1 VKLKRFYILF
11 IVLFGVIFITNGQN
25 ISLYN
30 QFNGRFNFTFIGNT
44 LNVQP
49 NGANDPCLLLPS
61 SDATLNLSPTDVIEN
76 AYLYWAGSGTGDF
89 NVKLNGIDITSQRNF
104 SAIQSSNG
112 NPFFSAF
119 ADVTT
124 QLQTTGN
131 GLYTFSDLDV
141 SPFLNPDT
149 YCNNGTNFSGWAIV
163 IVFGNPTLPLNQ
175 INVYDGLEA
184 LSTAVVNV
192 QDQLIINLGNLNVL
206 DNSGAELGFVAW
218 EGDANIAN
226 QESLLINGNIINNP
240 PLNPGDNAFNGTNS
254 ITGSTSLYNMDL
266 DIYDIQNNISIGN
279 YSVEVKMTTAQ
290 DFVLINTIVTKLNSQ
305 LPDATVA
312 INSFENQCDSRTIV
326 VNYTISNINS
336 TNPLPAQTP
345 ISIYI
350 NNQLLQTTTTNT
362 EIPVDGSI
370 SSQITLVIPN
380 LIPDTFEIKFVV
392 DDTGNGIG
400 IVTELNETNNSISQS
415 TTLWVSPQFN
425 ILPDWNRCVSSYSP
439 EVFDLTNYITAV
451 RVNPNDTVQFFTSFN
466 DAVTNTNP
474 ITNFANFTTSSPQ
487 TTIFI
492 RIDNAHCYSI
502 TSLKIFLRLYPT
514 YNAIPNSNI
523 CRINENT
530 AFDFTP
536 YVLLTPTN
544 PSDSI
549 HFFSSLQD
557 ANNNTNPILN
567 SSNYQ
572 PDITPKSIYI
582 RLDNEFCYSITS
594 FVIDYYEVPKYNPL
608 SNMVSCNEGFNKA
621 TFNLTLYEPIVKQN
635 PADTV
640 TFYENYDNASN
651 AVGTILD
658 PYFYVATTPK
668 EIFIRIDNE
677 NCFSITSFLLTTRNC
692 PPTVYNYISANNDTY
707 NDILT
712 IDGLYDIFLDFK
724 IEIYNRWGRLIW
736 IGNQNT
742 DKWTGQVKDA
752 IGSENAADGTY
763 FYLLFL
769 NDIDYPEPLKGFL
782 YLNH

>member
-1 VKLKRFYILF
+1 VKLIRFYFLF

-25 ISLYN
+25 VSLYN
-30 QFNGRFNFTFIGNT
+30 QFNGRFDFTFIGNT

-49 NGANDPCLLLPS
+49 NVANDPCLLLPS

-206 DNSGAELGFVAW
+206 DNSGAKLGFVAW

-240 PLNPGDNAFNGTNS
+240 PLNPGNNAFNGTNS
-254 ITGSTSLYNMDL
+254 ITGSSSLYNMDL
-266 DIYDIQNNISIGN
+266 DIYDIQNYISIGN
-279 YSVEVKMTTAQ
+279 STVEVKMTTAQ

-312 INSFENQCDSRTIV
+312 INSVENQCDSRTIV
-326 VNYTISNINS
+326 VNYTISNLNC

-350 NNQLLQTTTTNT
+350 NNQLLQTTTTNA

-392 DDTGNGIG
+392 DDTGNGTG
-400 IVTELNETNNSISQS
+400 IVAELIETNNTFSISN
-415 TTLWVSPQFN
+415 TLWISPTFN
-425 ILPDWNRCVSSYSP
+425 TLESLISCNEGFTKGTFDFSSY
-439 EVFDLTNYITAV
+439 EELVKTNS
-451 RVNPNDTVQFFTSFN
+451 NDTVQFYETIEN
-466 DAVTNTNP
+466 ATNG
-474 ITNFANFTTSSPQ
+474 
-487 TTIFI
+487 
-492 RIDNAHCYSI
+492 
-502 TSLKIFLRLYPT
+502 
-514 YNAIPNSNI
+514 
-523 CRINENT
+523 
-530 AFDFTP
+530 
-536 YVLLTPTN
+536 V
-544 PSDSI
+544 
-549 HFFSSLQD
+549 
-557 ANNNTNPILN
+557 NPILN
-567 SSNYQ
+567 TTN
-572 PDITPKSIYI
+572 
-582 RLDNEFCYSITS
+582 
-594 FVIDYYEVPKYNPL
+594 
-608 SNMVSCNEGFNKA
+608 
-621 TFNLTLYEPIVKQN
+621 
-635 PADTV
+635 
-640 TFYENYDNASN
+640 
-651 AVGTILD
+651 
-658 PYFYVATTPK
+658 YVAIATPK

-742 DKWTGQVKDA
+742 DKWTGQVKDG
-752 IGSENAADGTY
+752 IGSENAPDGTY

>member
-1 VKLKRFYILF
+1 MKLIRFYFLF

-25 ISLYN
+25 VSLYN
-30 QFNGRFNFTFIGNT
+30 QFNGRFDFTFIGNT

-49 NGANDPCLLLPS
+49 NVANDPCLLLPS

-206 DNSGAELGFVAW
+206 DNSGAKLGFVAW

-240 PLNPGDNAFNGTNS
+240 PLNPGNNAFNGTNS
-254 ITGSTSLYNMDL
+254 ITGSSSLYNMDL
-266 DIYDIQNNISIGN
+266 DIYDIQNYISIGN
-279 YSVEVKMTTAQ
+279 STVEVKMTTAQ

-312 INSFENQCDSRTIV
+312 INSVENQCDSRTIV
-326 VNYTISNINS
+326 VNYTISNLNC

-350 NNQLLQTTTTNT
+350 NNQLLQTTTNNA

-392 DDTGNGIG
+392 DDTGNGTG
-400 IVTELNETNNSISQS
+400 IVAELIETNNTFSISN
-415 TTLWVSPQFN
+415 TLWISPTFN
-425 ILPDWNRCVSSYSP
+425 TLESLISCNEGFTKGTFDFSSY
-439 EVFDLTNYITAV
+439 EELVKTNS
-451 RVNPNDTVQFFTSFN
+451 NDTVQFYETIEN
-466 DAVTNTNP
+466 ATNG
-474 ITNFANFTTSSPQ
+474 
-487 TTIFI
+487 
-492 RIDNAHCYSI
+492 
-502 TSLKIFLRLYPT
+502 
-514 YNAIPNSNI
+514 
-523 CRINENT
+523 
-530 AFDFTP
+530 
-536 YVLLTPTN
+536 V
-544 PSDSI
+544 
-549 HFFSSLQD
+549 
-557 ANNNTNPILN
+557 NPILN
-567 SSNYQ
+567 TTN
-572 PDITPKSIYI
+572 
-582 RLDNEFCYSITS
+582 
-594 FVIDYYEVPKYNPL
+594 
-608 SNMVSCNEGFNKA
+608 
-621 TFNLTLYEPIVKQN
+621 
-635 PADTV
+635 
-640 TFYENYDNASN
+640 
-651 AVGTILD
+651 
-658 PYFYVATTPK
+658 YVAIATPK

-742 DKWTGQVKDA
+742 DKWTGQVKDG
-752 IGSENAADGTY
+752 IGSENAPDGTY

>member
-1 VKLKRFYILF
+1 VKLIRFYFLF

-25 ISLYN
+25 VSLYN
-30 QFNGRFNFTFIGNT
+30 QFNGRFDFTFIGNT

-49 NGANDPCLLLPS
+49 NVANDPCLLLPS

-206 DNSGAELGFVAW
+206 DNSGAKLGFVAW

-240 PLNPGDNAFNGTNS
+240 PLNPGNNAFNGTNS
-254 ITGSTSLYNMDL
+254 ITGSSSLYNMDL
-266 DIYDIQNNISIGN
+266 DIYDIQNYISIGN
-279 YSVEVKMTTAQ
+279 STVEVKMTTAQ

-312 INSFENQCDSRTIV
+312 INSVENQCDSRTIV
-326 VNYTISNINS
+326 VNYTISNLNC

-350 NNQLLQTTTTNT
+350 NNQLLQTTTNNA

-392 DDTGNGIG
+392 DDTGNGTG
-400 IVTELNETNNSISQS
+400 IVAELIETNNTFSISN
-415 TTLWVSPQFN
+415 TLWISPTFN
-425 ILPDWNRCVSSYSP
+425 TLESLISCNEGFTKGTFDFSSY
-439 EVFDLTNYITAV
+439 EELVKTNS
-451 RVNPNDTVQFFTSFN
+451 NDTVQFYETIEN
-466 DAVTNTNP
+466 ATNG
-474 ITNFANFTTSSPQ
+474 
-487 TTIFI
+487 
-492 RIDNAHCYSI
+492 
-502 TSLKIFLRLYPT
+502 
-514 YNAIPNSNI
+514 
-523 CRINENT
+523 
-530 AFDFTP
+530 
-536 YVLLTPTN
+536 V
-544 PSDSI
+544 
-549 HFFSSLQD
+549 
-557 ANNNTNPILN
+557 NPILN
-567 SSNYQ
+567 TTN
-572 PDITPKSIYI
+572 
-582 RLDNEFCYSITS
+582 
-594 FVIDYYEVPKYNPL
+594 
-608 SNMVSCNEGFNKA
+608 
-621 TFNLTLYEPIVKQN
+621 
-635 PADTV
+635 
-640 TFYENYDNASN
+640 
-651 AVGTILD
+651 
-658 PYFYVATTPK
+658 YVAIATPK

-742 DKWTGQVKDA
+742 DKWTGQVKDG
-752 IGSENAADGTY
+752 IGSENAPDGTY

>member
-1 VKLKRFYILF
+1 
-11 IVLFGVIFITNGQN
+11 
-25 ISLYN
+25 
-30 QFNGRFNFTFIGNT
+30 

-206 DNSGAELGFVAW
+206 DNSGAKLGFVAW

-240 PLNPGDNAFNGTNS
+240 PLNPGNNAFNGTNS
-254 ITGSTSLYNMDL
+254 ITGSSSLYNMDL
-266 DIYDIQNNISIGN
+266 DIYDIQNYISIGN
-279 YSVEVKMTTAQ
+279 STVEVKMTTAQ

-312 INSFENQCDSRTIV
+312 INSVENQCDSRTIV
-326 VNYTISNINS
+326 VNYTISNLNC
-336 TNPLPAQTP
+336 TNPLPTQTP

-350 NNQLLQTTTTNT
+350 NNQLLQTTTTNA

-392 DDTGNGIG
+392 DDTGNGTG
-400 IVTELNETNNSISQS
+400 IVAELIETNNTFSISN
-415 TTLWVSPQFN
+415 TLWISPTFN
-425 ILPDWNRCVSSYSP
+425 TLESLISCNEGFTRGTFDFSSY
-439 EVFDLTNYITAV
+439 EELVKTNS
-451 RVNPNDTVQFFTSFN
+451 NDTVQFYETIEN
-466 DAVTNTNP
+466 ATNG
-474 ITNFANFTTSSPQ
+474 
-487 TTIFI
+487 
-492 RIDNAHCYSI
+492 
-502 TSLKIFLRLYPT
+502 
-514 YNAIPNSNI
+514 
-523 CRINENT
+523 
-530 AFDFTP
+530 
-536 YVLLTPTN
+536 V
-544 PSDSI
+544 
-549 HFFSSLQD
+549 
-557 ANNNTNPILN
+557 NPILN
-567 SSNYQ
+567 TTN
-572 PDITPKSIYI
+572 
-582 RLDNEFCYSITS
+582 
-594 FVIDYYEVPKYNPL
+594 
-608 SNMVSCNEGFNKA
+608 
-621 TFNLTLYEPIVKQN
+621 
-635 PADTV
+635 
-640 TFYENYDNASN
+640 
-651 AVGTILD
+651 
-658 PYFYVATTPK
+658 YVAIATPK

-692 PPTVYNYISANNDTY
+692 PPKVYNYISANNDTY
-707 NDILT
+707 NDNLT

-742 DKWTGQVKDA
+742 DKWTGQVKDG
-752 IGSENAADGTY
+752 IGSENAPDGTY

>member
-1 VKLKRFYILF
+1 
-11 IVLFGVIFITNGQN
+11 
-25 ISLYN
+25 
-30 QFNGRFNFTFIGNT
+30 
-44 LNVQP
+44 
-49 NGANDPCLLLPS
+49 
-61 SDATLNLSPTDVIEN
+61 LNLSPTDVIEN

-206 DNSGAELGFVAW
+206 DNSGAKLGFVAW

-240 PLNPGDNAFNGTNS
+240 PLNPGNNAFNGTNS
-254 ITGSTSLYNMDL
+254 ITGSSSLYNMDL
-266 DIYDIQNNISIGN
+266 DIYDIQNYISIGN
-279 YSVEVKMTTAQ
+279 STVEVKMTTAQ

-312 INSFENQCDSRTIV
+312 INSVENQCDSRTIV
-326 VNYTISNINS
+326 VNYTISNLNC
-336 TNPLPAQTP
+336 TNPLPTQTP

-350 NNQLLQTTTTNT
+350 NNQLLQTTTTNA

-392 DDTGNGIG
+392 DDTGNGTG
-400 IVTELNETNNSISQS
+400 IVAELIETNNTFSISN
-415 TTLWVSPQFN
+415 TLWISPTFN
-425 ILPDWNRCVSSYSP
+425 TLESLISCNEGFTKGTFDFSSY
-439 EVFDLTNYITAV
+439 EELVKTNS
-451 RVNPNDTVQFFTSFN
+451 NDTVQFYETIEN
-466 DAVTNTNP
+466 ATNG
-474 ITNFANFTTSSPQ
+474 
-487 TTIFI
+487 
-492 RIDNAHCYSI
+492 
-502 TSLKIFLRLYPT
+502 
-514 YNAIPNSNI
+514 
-523 CRINENT
+523 
-530 AFDFTP
+530 
-536 YVLLTPTN
+536 V
-544 PSDSI
+544 
-549 HFFSSLQD
+549 
-557 ANNNTNPILN
+557 NPILN
-567 SSNYQ
+567 TTN
-572 PDITPKSIYI
+572 
-582 RLDNEFCYSITS
+582 
-594 FVIDYYEVPKYNPL
+594 
-608 SNMVSCNEGFNKA
+608 
-621 TFNLTLYEPIVKQN
+621 
-635 PADTV
+635 
-640 TFYENYDNASN
+640 
-651 AVGTILD
+651 
-658 PYFYVATTPK
+658 YVAIATPK

-742 DKWTGQVKDA
+742 DKWTGQVKDG
-752 IGSENAADGTY
+752 IGSENAPDGTY

>member
-1 VKLKRFYILF
+1 VKLIRFYFLF

-25 ISLYN
+25 VSLYN
-30 QFNGRFNFTFIGNT
+30 QFNGRFDFTFIGNT

-206 DNSGAELGFVAW
+206 DNSGAKLGFVAW

-240 PLNPGDNAFNGTNS
+240 PLNPGNNAFNGTNS
-254 ITGSTSLYNMDL
+254 ITGSSSLYNMDL
-266 DIYDIQNNISIGN
+266 DIYDIQNYISIGN
-279 YSVEVKMTTAQ
+279 STVEVKMTTAQ

-312 INSFENQCDSRTIV
+312 INSVENQCDSRTIV
-326 VNYTISNINS
+326 VNYTISNLNC

-350 NNQLLQTTTTNT
+350 NNQLLQTTTNNA

-392 DDTGNGIG
+392 DDTGNGTG
-400 IVTELNETNNSISQS
+400 IVAELIETNNTFSISN
-415 TTLWVSPQFN
+415 TLWISPTFN
-425 ILPDWNRCVSSYSP
+425 TLESLISCNEGFTKGTFDFSSY
-439 EVFDLTNYITAV
+439 EELVKTNS
-451 RVNPNDTVQFFTSFN
+451 NDTVQFYETIEN
-466 DAVTNTNP
+466 ATNG
-474 ITNFANFTTSSPQ
+474 
-487 TTIFI
+487 
-492 RIDNAHCYSI
+492 
-502 TSLKIFLRLYPT
+502 
-514 YNAIPNSNI
+514 
-523 CRINENT
+523 
-530 AFDFTP
+530 
-536 YVLLTPTN
+536 V
-544 PSDSI
+544 
-549 HFFSSLQD
+549 
-557 ANNNTNPILN
+557 NPILN
-567 SSNYQ
+567 TTN
-572 PDITPKSIYI
+572 
-582 RLDNEFCYSITS
+582 
-594 FVIDYYEVPKYNPL
+594 
-608 SNMVSCNEGFNKA
+608 
-621 TFNLTLYEPIVKQN
+621 
-635 PADTV
+635 
-640 TFYENYDNASN
+640 
-651 AVGTILD
+651 
-658 PYFYVATTPK
+658 YVAIATPK

-752 IGSENAADGTY
+752 IGSENAPDGTY

>member
-1 VKLKRFYILF
+1 MKLIRFYFLF

-25 ISLYN
+25 VSLYN
-30 QFNGRFNFTFIGNT
+30 QFNGRFDFTFIGNT

-49 NGANDPCLLLPS
+49 NVANDPCLLLPS

-206 DNSGAELGFVAW
+206 DNSGAKLGFVAW

-240 PLNPGDNAFNGTNS
+240 PLNPGNNAFNGTNS
-254 ITGSTSLYNMDL
+254 ITGSSSLYNMDL
-266 DIYDIQNNISIGN
+266 DIYDIQNYISIGN
-279 YSVEVKMTTAQ
+279 STVEVKMTTAQ

-312 INSFENQCDSRTIV
+312 INSVENQCDSRTIV
-326 VNYTISNINS
+326 VNYTISNLNC

-350 NNQLLQTTTTNT
+350 NNQLLQTTTNNA

-392 DDTGNGIG
+392 DDTGNGTG
-400 IVTELNETNNSISQS
+400 IVAELIETNNTFSISN
-415 TTLWVSPQFN
+415 TLWISPTFN
-425 ILPDWNRCVSSYSP
+425 TLESLISCNEGFTKGTFDFSSY
-439 EVFDLTNYITAV
+439 EELVKTNS
-451 RVNPNDTVQFFTSFN
+451 NDTVQFYETIEN
-466 DAVTNTNP
+466 ATNG
-474 ITNFANFTTSSPQ
+474 
-487 TTIFI
+487 
-492 RIDNAHCYSI
+492 
-502 TSLKIFLRLYPT
+502 
-514 YNAIPNSNI
+514 
-523 CRINENT
+523 
-530 AFDFTP
+530 
-536 YVLLTPTN
+536 V
-544 PSDSI
+544 
-549 HFFSSLQD
+549 
-557 ANNNTNPILN
+557 NPILN
-567 SSNYQ
+567 TTN
-572 PDITPKSIYI
+572 
-582 RLDNEFCYSITS
+582 
-594 FVIDYYEVPKYNPL
+594 
-608 SNMVSCNEGFNKA
+608 
-621 TFNLTLYEPIVKQN
+621 
-635 PADTV
+635 
-640 TFYENYDNASN
+640 
-651 AVGTILD
+651 
-658 PYFYVATTPK
+658 YVAIATPK

-707 NDILT
+707 NDNLT

-752 IGSENAADGTY
+752 IGSENAPDGTY

>member
-1 VKLKRFYILF
+1 VKLIRFYFLF

-25 ISLYN
+25 VSLYN
-30 QFNGRFNFTFIGNT
+30 QFNGRFDFTFIGNT

-206 DNSGAELGFVAW
+206 DNSGAKLGFVAW

-240 PLNPGDNAFNGTNS
+240 PLNPGNNAFNGTNS
-254 ITGSTSLYNMDL
+254 ITGSSSLYNMDL
-266 DIYDIQNNISIGN
+266 DIYDIQNYISIGN
-279 YSVEVKMTTAQ
+279 STVEVKMTTAQ

-312 INSFENQCDSRTIV
+312 INSVENQCDSRTIV
-326 VNYTISNINS
+326 VNYTISNLNC
-336 TNPLPAQTP
+336 TNPLPTQTP

-350 NNQLLQTTTTNT
+350 NNQLLQTTTTNA

-392 DDTGNGIG
+392 DDTGNGTG
-400 IVTELNETNNSISQS
+400 IVAELIETNNTFSISNTFWIS
-415 TTLWVSPQFN
+415 PTFNTLESLISCNEGFTRGTF
-425 ILPDWNRCVSSYSP
+425 DFSSY
-439 EVFDLTNYITAV
+439 EELVKTNS
-451 RVNPNDTVQFFTSFN
+451 NDTVQFYETIEN
-466 DAVTNTNP
+466 ATNG
-474 ITNFANFTTSSPQ
+474 
-487 TTIFI
+487 
-492 RIDNAHCYSI
+492 
-502 TSLKIFLRLYPT
+502 
-514 YNAIPNSNI
+514 
-523 CRINENT
+523 
-530 AFDFTP
+530 
-536 YVLLTPTN
+536 V
-544 PSDSI
+544 
-549 HFFSSLQD
+549 
-557 ANNNTNPILN
+557 NPILN
-567 SSNYQ
+567 TTN
-572 PDITPKSIYI
+572 
-582 RLDNEFCYSITS
+582 
-594 FVIDYYEVPKYNPL
+594 
-608 SNMVSCNEGFNKA
+608 
-621 TFNLTLYEPIVKQN
+621 
-635 PADTV
+635 
-640 TFYENYDNASN
+640 
-651 AVGTILD
+651 
-658 PYFYVATTPK
+658 YVAIATPK

-707 NDILT
+707 NDNLT

-742 DKWTGQVKDA
+742 DKWTGQVKDG
-752 IGSENAADGTY
+752 IGSENAPDGTY

>member
-1 VKLKRFYILF
+1 
-11 IVLFGVIFITNGQN
+11 
-25 ISLYN
+25 
-30 QFNGRFNFTFIGNT
+30 
-44 LNVQP
+44 
-49 NGANDPCLLLPS
+49 
-61 SDATLNLSPTDVIEN
+61 LNLSPTDVIEN
-76 AYLYWAGSGTGDF
+76 AYLSWAGSGTGDF

-206 DNSGAELGFVAW
+206 DNSGAKLGFVAW

-240 PLNPGDNAFNGTNS
+240 PLNPGNNAFNGTNS
-254 ITGSTSLYNMDL
+254 ITGSSSLYNMDL
-266 DIYDIQNNISIGN
+266 DIYDIQNYISIGN
-279 YSVEVKMTTAQ
+279 STVEVKMTTAQ
-290 DFVLINTIVTKLNSQ
+290 EFVLINTIVTKLNSQ

-312 INSFENQCDSRTIV
+312 INSVENQCDSRTIV
-326 VNYTISNINS
+326 VNYTISNLNC

-350 NNQLLQTTTTNT
+350 NNQLLQTTTNNA

-392 DDTGNGIG
+392 DDTGNGTG
-400 IVTELNETNNSISQS
+400 IVAELIETNNTFSISN
-415 TTLWVSPQFN
+415 TLWISPTFN
-425 ILPDWNRCVSSYSP
+425 TLESLISCNEGFTKGTFDFSSY
-439 EVFDLTNYITAV
+439 EELVKTNS
-451 RVNPNDTVQFFTSFN
+451 NDTVQFYETIEN
-466 DAVTNTNP
+466 ATNG
-474 ITNFANFTTSSPQ
+474 
-487 TTIFI
+487 
-492 RIDNAHCYSI
+492 
-502 TSLKIFLRLYPT
+502 
-514 YNAIPNSNI
+514 
-523 CRINENT
+523 
-530 AFDFTP
+530 
-536 YVLLTPTN
+536 V
-544 PSDSI
+544 
-549 HFFSSLQD
+549 
-557 ANNNTNPILN
+557 NPILN
-567 SSNYQ
+567 TTN
-572 PDITPKSIYI
+572 
-582 RLDNEFCYSITS
+582 
-594 FVIDYYEVPKYNPL
+594 
-608 SNMVSCNEGFNKA
+608 
-621 TFNLTLYEPIVKQN
+621 
-635 PADTV
+635 
-640 TFYENYDNASN
+640 
-651 AVGTILD
+651 
-658 PYFYVATTPK
+658 YVAIATPK

-707 NDILT
+707 NDNLT

-742 DKWTGQVKDA
+742 DKWTGQVKDG
-752 IGSENAADGTY
+752 IGSENAPDGTY

>member
-1 VKLKRFYILF
+1 VKLIRFYFLF

-25 ISLYN
+25 VSLYN
-30 QFNGRFNFTFIGNT
+30 QFNGRFDFTFIGNT

-206 DNSGAELGFVAW
+206 DNSGAKLGFVAW

-240 PLNPGDNAFNGTNS
+240 PLNPGNNAFNGTNS
-254 ITGSTSLYNMDL
+254 ITGSSSLYNMDL
-266 DIYDIQNNISIGN
+266 DIYNIQNYISIGN
-279 YSVEVKMTTAQ
+279 STVEVKMTTAQ

-312 INSFENQCDSRTIV
+312 INSVENQCDSRTIV
-326 VNYTISNINS
+326 VNYTISNLNC
-336 TNPLPAQTP
+336 TNPLPTQTP

-350 NNQLLQTTTTNT
+350 NNQLLQTTTTNA

-392 DDTGNGIG
+392 DDTGNGTG
-400 IVTELNETNNSISQS
+400 IVAELIETNNTFSISNTFWIS
-415 TTLWVSPQFN
+415 PTFNTLESLISCNEGFTRGTF
-425 ILPDWNRCVSSYSP
+425 DFSSY
-439 EVFDLTNYITAV
+439 EELVKTNS
-451 RVNPNDTVQFFTSFN
+451 NDTVQFYETIEN
-466 DAVTNTNP
+466 ATNG
-474 ITNFANFTTSSPQ
+474 
-487 TTIFI
+487 
-492 RIDNAHCYSI
+492 
-502 TSLKIFLRLYPT
+502 
-514 YNAIPNSNI
+514 
-523 CRINENT
+523 
-530 AFDFTP
+530 
-536 YVLLTPTN
+536 V
-544 PSDSI
+544 
-549 HFFSSLQD
+549 
-557 ANNNTNPILN
+557 NPILN
-567 SSNYQ
+567 TTN
-572 PDITPKSIYI
+572 
-582 RLDNEFCYSITS
+582 
-594 FVIDYYEVPKYNPL
+594 
-608 SNMVSCNEGFNKA
+608 
-621 TFNLTLYEPIVKQN
+621 
-635 PADTV
+635 
-640 TFYENYDNASN
+640 
-651 AVGTILD
+651 
-658 PYFYVATTPK
+658 YVAIATPK

-692 PPTVYNYISANNDTY
+692 PPKVYNYISANNDTY
-707 NDILT
+707 NDNLT

-742 DKWTGQVKDA
+742 DKWTGQVKDG
-752 IGSENAADGTY
+752 IGSENAPDGTY